1 MINSAGDGASV
12 VKIHPSILC
21 ADHGDLKNEIINVE
35 KAGADYFHIDVMDG
49 SYVPNFGVG
58 TDVIKTVKKYGTLP
72 LDVHLMIINPA
83 QHINFFAEL
92 GASIITFHPE
102 ADKHPARTLAEI
114 KAKGI
119 TPGIA
124 INPGTSVETVKE
136 LLPLCE
142 HVLVMTVNPGF
153 GGQAFLDYTV
163 EKIKQLGE
171 MAKQLGF
178 SLCVDG
184 NINAQR
190 AIHLHKLGVTN
201 VVMGTAL
208 FNENYSDVINAVK
221 A

>member
-1 MINSAGDGASV
+1 MI
-12 VKIHPSILC
+12 KIHPSILC
-21 ADHGDLKNEIINVE
+21 ADHGDLKNEIIKVE
-35 KAGADYFHIDVMDG
+35 KAGVDYFHIDVMDG

-72 LDVHLMIINPA
+72 LDVHLMIVEPA
-83 QHINFFAEL
+83 KHINFFAEL

-102 ADKHPARTLAEI
+102 ADKHPARTLATI
-114 KAKGI
+114 KELGI

-153 GGQAFLDYTV
+153 GGQTFLDYTV
-163 EKIKQLGE
+163 EKISLLGE
-171 MAKQLGF
+171 LSKMHGF

-190 AIHLHKLGVTN
+190 AKELHKLGVTN

-208 FNENYSDVINAVK
+208 FNDNYLEVISAIK